1 MAAQSRGLT
10 WQRLPATTPAL
21 RKFRRRAHRLFAEDL
36 EIRRAIPGVRAPHTG
51 QVIARSGIADFPAF
65 SVRGELAWPE
75 RAEADAAAIEFFIG
89 RSCGN
94 LHFVVA
100 DRPDRVTAKSVA
112 PEFAG
117 GMSVEN
123 ADFAAVI
130 KRIRGNQRAS
140 GDVFAVHEILCV
152 SGS

>member
-1 MAAQSRGLT
+1 MLRPAVDFAASS
-10 WQRLPATTPAL
+10 A
-21 RKFRRRAHRLFAEDL
+21 
-36 EIRRAIPGVRAPHTG
+36 
-51 QVIARSGIADFPAF
+51 
-65 SVRGELAWPE
+65 RGELAWPE
-75 RAEADAAAIEFFIG
+75 RAESDAVAIEFFIG
-89 RSCGN
+89 RSRGD

-100 DRPDRVTAKSVA
+100 GCPDCVTAKRVTA
-112 PEFAG
+112 EFAG

-152 SGS
+152 SCRGSTAWRSTDLFHFTEA